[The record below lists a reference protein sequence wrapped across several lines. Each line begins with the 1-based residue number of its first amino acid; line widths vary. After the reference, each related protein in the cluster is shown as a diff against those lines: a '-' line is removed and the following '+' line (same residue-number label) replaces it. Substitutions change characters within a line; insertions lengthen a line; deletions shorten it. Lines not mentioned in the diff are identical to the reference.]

1 MTMKYDFTGVAEWNQ
16 IQGWFD
22 LSQAI
27 AMQIFVKRL
36 PPNSKL
42 VELGSFQGR
51 SSVAIAAVLPPN
63 SVLYCV
69 DHFQGSPEHKQWNLN
84 ISNLLE
90 AFNANIER
98 FGVKDKIYTLAMS
111 TTEAAA
117 KFEPQSLDLVLID
130 AAHDYDSVKADLLNW
145 YPKLKPG
152 GYLFCDDYQPEW
164 PGVMQAVKTVGLQ
177 GNLVTGSLWLHRK
190 PLEGV

>member
-1 MTMKYDFTGVAEWNQ
+1 MNRYDFTGIAEWNQ
-16 IQGWFD
+16 INGWFD

-27 AMQIFVKRL
+27 AIQTFVKQL
-36 PPNSKL
+36 PPRSKL

-51 SSVAIAAVLPPN
+51 SSVAIAAVLPPE

-69 DHFQGSPEHKQWNLN
+69 DHFQGSEEHKQWNLDV
-84 ISNLLE
+84 SNLLE
-90 AFNANIER
+90 AFTSNIER
-98 FGVKDKIYTLAMS
+98 FGVKDKIYTLSMS
-111 TTEAAA
+111 TTEAAQ
-117 KFEPQSLDLVLID
+117 KFEPESVDLVLVD
-130 AAHDYDSVKADLLNW
+130 AAHDYDSVKADLLHW

-164 PGVMQAVKTVGLQ
+164 PGVMRAVKTVGLE
-177 GNLVTGSLWLHRK
+177 GKLISGSLWMHRK